1 MSSASSTLSNPPSVP
16 PSLRTI
22 AGCDTLAC
30 PREDLAE
37 GDQHAGPPL
46 ATAETQKLVHGCF
59 ALDKGTKQKLRVSLH
74 SPDQLE
80 STHRHLRT
88 HGKLGKAGLVAWTHR
103 PLGLITP
110 TKR

>member
-1 MSSASSTLSNPPSVP
+1 VP
-16 PSLRTI
+16 RSLRTI
-22 AGCDTLAC
+22 AGCEALAC
-30 PREDLAE
+30 PSKDRAD
-37 GDQHAGPPL
+37 GDQHAGPSL
-46 ATAETQKLVHGCF
+46 DTADAQKLVHGFF
-59 ALDKGTKQKLRVSLH
+59 ALDKDTKQKLRVSLH

-110 TKR
+110 TKRS